1 MRENEGASFRTHLP
15 WGFQASITRLGGTHI
30 GYELVEDGFYTQ
42 EAKPKA
48 TLSLLSRTMP
58 PVKAADPG
66 GKRSTDDERGSSHLH
81 RVRRSERVGQDS
93 KQGSNKR

>member
-48 TLSLLSRTMP
+48 
-58 PVKAADPG
+58 
-66 GKRSTDDERGSSHLH
+66 
-81 RVRRSERVGQDS
+81 
-93 KQGSNKR
+93 